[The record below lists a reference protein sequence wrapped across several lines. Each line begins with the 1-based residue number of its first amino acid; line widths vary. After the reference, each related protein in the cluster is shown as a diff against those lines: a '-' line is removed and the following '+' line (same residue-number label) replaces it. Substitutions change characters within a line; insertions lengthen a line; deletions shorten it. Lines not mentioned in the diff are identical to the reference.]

1 MMIALRVDEE
11 NRVWG
16 VLAEEEQFRAIA
28 VRAEQDLFNQNVE
41 GTIYRLLKVGSFV
54 FTDDF
59 YIGFIHESERT
70 SEPRM
75 GNV

>member
-1 MMIALRVDEE
+1 EKDVVVSLDDLPALPHLWPKKEDRMMIALRVDEE

-41 GTIYRLLKVGSFV
+41 GTIYRLLKVGS
-54 FTDDF
+54 
-59 YIGFIHESERT
+59 
-70 SEPRM
+70 
-75 GNV
+75 